1 LEFREVLVKI
11 QHIIFCFIIVFSG
24 LCVFPSIAEA
34 NNRVALVIGN
44 KDYEKAP
51 LDNPIHDAADMKTAL
66 ESIGFQVIYLTNA
79 DLPQIDEAVRKFAGD
94 LNKDSIGLFYYSGHG
109 AQIDG
114 VNYLIPVRAD
124 IRDKAEMKARAYDAS
139 IILGKMEEA
148 GNSVNL
154 VILDA
159 CRNNPYKG
167 ARGGSD
173 GLSSMNG
180 PTGSLIAFATKPNS
194 VASDNSQ
201 ERNGLYTKY
210 LKRYITEPG
219 LKIEE
224 VFKKV
229 RTAVITEN
237 KEQIPWE
244 ESSLQGDDLCLAGGC
259 NNSTLVKNNATVINT
274 SPVISNPPITHQPT
288 IPIVPRVQI
297 EMVALPTG
305 IKMGKYE
312 VTQGQ
317 WRSVMGD

>member
-1 LEFREVLVKI
+1 
-11 QHIIFCFIIVFSG
+11 
-24 LCVFPSIAEA
+24 
-34 NNRVALVIGN
+34 
-44 KDYEKAP
+44 
-51 LDNPIHDAADMKTAL
+51 MKTAL

-114 VNYLIPVRAD
+114 VNYLIPVHAD
-124 IRDKAEMKARAYDAS
+124 IRDAAEMKARAYDAS
-139 IILGKMEEA
+139 IILGKMEEV

-159 CRNNPYKG
+159 CRDNPFKG
-167 ARGGSD
+167 ARGGGG
-173 GLSSMNG
+173 GLASMNG
-180 PTGSLIAFATKPNS
+180 PTGSLIAFATKPHS
-194 VASDNSQ
+194 FASDNSQ